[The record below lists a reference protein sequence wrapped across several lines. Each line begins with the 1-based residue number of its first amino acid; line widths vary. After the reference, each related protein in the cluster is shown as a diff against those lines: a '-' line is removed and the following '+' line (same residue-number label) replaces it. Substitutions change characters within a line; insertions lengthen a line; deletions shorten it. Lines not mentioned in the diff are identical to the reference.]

1 MADLRLVSSNPYPQP
16 AARTPRQSRPKILD
30 RFAVRVTAPEIWC
43 RFLHAEFRNPEEVA
57 AHFEVRFSTACNW
70 WNATNRPSADK
81 VLIAMVEH
89 GAALSAALET
99 EMGERR
105 AA

>member
-16 AARTPRQSRPKILD
+16 AARSLRQSRPKILD
-30 RFAVRVTAPEIWC
+30 RLAVRVTAPEVWC

-81 VLIAMVEH
+81 VLIAMIEH
-89 GAALSAALET
+89 GGALSAALEA

-105 AA
+105 VA

>member
-1 MADLRLVSSNPYPQP
+1 MPKLHLAVDNTRTQP

-30 RFAVRVTAPEIWC
+30 RFAVRVTAPEVWC

-89 GAALSAALET
+89 GAALSAALQAEI
-99 EMGERR
+99 GERR

>member
-1 MADLRLVSSNPYPQP
+1 MSKLHLAVDNTRAQP
-16 AARTPRQSRPKILD
+16 APRAARQSRPKILD
-30 RFAVRVTAPEIWC
+30 RFAVRVMAPEVWC

-89 GAALSAALET
+89 GPALAAALEA

>member
-1 MADLRLVSSNPYPQP
+1 MPKLHLAVDNTCDQP
-16 AARTPRQSRPKILD
+16 AVWAQRLSRPKILD
-30 RFAVRVTAPEIWC
+30 RFAVRVTAPEVWC

-57 AHFEVRFSTACNW
+57 VHFEVRFSTACNW

-89 GAALSAALET
+89 GAALSTALEA

>member
-1 MADLRLVSSNPYPQP
+1 MIKLAVDNSPAQP
-16 AARTPRQSRPKILD
+16 AARTARQSRPKILD
-30 RFAVRVTAPEIWC
+30 RFAVRVTAPDVWC

-81 VLIAMVEH
+81 VLIAMVEN
-89 GAALSAALET
+89 GAALVAALEA
-99 EMGERR
+99 EMGMRR